1 MDSNL
6 KQLHD
11 RDFNLWI
18 EQVKLKIQQQDFEG
32 MDWANLVDE
41 IEDMGASHMRSSIL

>member
-6 KQLHD
+6 KQLHE

-18 EQVKLKIQQQDFEG
+18 EEIKIRIQNRDLNG
-32 MDWANLVDE
+32 MDWDNFVKLDL
-41 IEDMGASHMRSSIL
+41 IMQDNYYG